1 MLFIK
6 IVKLRDILLGRSK
19 LKVRMGFIF
28 KKMVESYENDLKTN
42 G

>member
-1 MLFIK
+1 MRLA
-6 IVKLRDILLGRSK
+6 RSK

-28 KKMVESYENDLKTN
+28 KKMIESYENSMNANN